1 MMVSGIGQLSS
12 AICSALAIKAYQHG
26 H

>member
-1 MMVSGIGQLSS
+1 MMVSGFGQLSS
-12 AICSALAIKAYQHG
+12 AICSALAIKVFQHG